1 MRAMTRL
8 AQKLL
13 NGTLRQPHRIDEPG
27 QFDRS
32 GSNGTAGCSDLF
44 ERGAGGSLKV
54 TDPIN
59 RGIEGAKLWR

>member
-13 NGTLRQPHRIDEPG
+13 NGTLRQPHRIDDPG

-32 GSNGTAGCSDLF
+32 SNGTAGWGDLF
-44 ERGAGGSLKV
+44 ERCTGGSLKV
-54 TDPIN
+54 SDPID
-59 RGIEGAKLWR
+59 RCVKRTLLSR